1 MDKIGRY
8 VKKPFSK
15 HRRDIALFLG
25 EGKRKHSI
33 HSPIEIDITEG
44 RRRIRVHARET
55 GKKISF
61 TGWIIYCIATAM
73 KEQKELNAYR
83 HGSRRIVVFD
93 DVDVGIPVERTVNG
107 EHLTMAY
114 IIRKAN
120 EKSVEDLTTEIRQV
134 QKEEVDDKTQ
144 IIGEGLTRFEGL
156 VLKSPWFFK
165 KLMLWVLR
173 RNAFMKKKHMGTVGV
188 TAIGMLG
195 KYPGWVIP
203 LGGTSNVLI
212 AVGGISKKPGVVD
225 DRVVV
230 REYLDVTVT
239 VDHDLIDG
247 GPLVRFIARL
257 CDLME
262 NGYGLPGE

>member
-44 RRRIRVHARET
+44 RHRIRAHARET

-83 HGSRRIVVFD
+83 HGRRKIVVFD

-120 EKSVEDLTTEIRQV
+120 EKSVEDLTAEIRQV

-173 RNAFMKKKHMGTVGV
+173 RNAFLKKKHMGTVGV

-225 DRVVV
+225 DRVVA

-247 GPLVRFIARL
+247 GPLVRFITRL

-262 NGYGLPGE
+262 NGYGLPEE

>member
-1 MDKIGRY
+1 MNRIGRY
-8 VKKPFSK
+8 EKKPFSK

-33 HSPIEIDITEG
+33 HSPIEIDVTEG
-44 RRRIRVHARET
+44 RRRIGAHSQKT

-61 TGWIIYCIATAM
+61 TGWVIYCVATAL

-83 HGSRRIVVFD
+83 HGRRKIVVFD
-93 DVDVGIPVERTVNG
+93 DVDVGIPVERTVND

-114 IIRKAN
+114 IIRKAHQ
-120 EKSVEDLTTEIRQV
+120 KSVEEITAEIRQV
-134 QKEEVDDKTQ
+134 QKEKVNDKTQ

-173 RNAFMKKKHMGTVGV
+173 RNAFLKKKHMGTVGV
-188 TAIGMLG
+188 TSIGMLG
-195 KYPGWVIP
+195 KYPGWIIP
-203 LGGTSNVLI
+203 LGGTSTVLV
-212 AVGGISKKPGVVD
+212 AVGGITKKPGVIDNEIVI
-225 DRVVV
+225 
-230 REYLDVTVT
+230 REYLEVTVT

-247 GPLVRFIARL
+247 GPLVRFIDRL

-262 NGYGLPGE
+262 KGHGLPEG